1 MFNPVRAEEM
11 AFAIS
16 IFVSAANGQIFPSA
30 PPDVQASLRE
40 RRSCQR
46 FVSFLAAEDAEC
58 GSLWK
63 AATSQETPLFRAI
76 FAVWEHDRE
85 DSGRLSIV
93 ARVLA
98 FYSLMERT
106 EGAVLERWC
115 DRNPEGEETVLL
127 HPAVIEAIAGI
138 PLGSRGQLHAN
149 DFVQAVEAAAET
161 HLERTVAGQVTLL
174 EQRTESGEA
183 MWPFGEGEVACL
195 MRRFDWSTTPLGPLR
210 FWPQSL
216 KTAAD
221 LTLAC
226 RFPMIVLWG
235 PELIQIY
242 NDSYREVMGRKHPAG
257 LGQPTQRCW
266 PEVWQIN
273 EPIYAKVLQGE
284 SVTFEDHLYPI
295 VRYGYLEDVYF
306 TLCYSPLRNEQAQ
319 VQGVLVTVFETTDRV
334 LKQQAEREHRA
345 LPNGAE
351 AVKVLPEPAIAGSE
365 RRDGNL

>member
-11 AFAIS
+11 AFAMS
-16 IFVSAANGQIFPSA
+16 VFVSAANGQVYPSG
-30 PPDVQASLRE
+30 PPDPQAVLRE
-40 RRSCQR
+40 KHSCQR
-46 FVSFLAAEDAEC
+46 FLSFLAAEDAGH
-58 GSLWK
+58 GSLWQ

-85 DSGRLSIV
+85 DAGRLSII

-106 EGAVLERWC
+106 KGVVLEPWC

-127 HPAVIEAIAGI
+127 HPAVLEALATI
-138 PLGSRGQLHAN
+138 PLGSRGQLHA
-149 DFVQAVEAAAET
+149 DTFVQAVEGAAET
-161 HLERTVAGQVTLL
+161 HQERTVADQVALL
-174 EQRTESGEA
+174 DERTEAGEA

-195 MRRFDWSTTPLGPLR
+195 MRRLDWSATPLGPLK

-242 NDSYREVMGRKHPAG
+242 NDSYREVMGGKHPAG

-284 SVTFEDHLYPI
+284 SITFEDHLYPI
-295 VRYGYLEDVYF
+295 ARYGFLEDVYF
-306 TLCYSPLRNEQAQ
+306 TLCYSPLRNDHAQ

-334 LKQQAEREHRA
+334 LQQQAAHA
-345 LPNGAE
+345 HTASANG
-351 AVKVLPEPAIAGSE
+351 GF
-365 RRDGNL
+365 